1 MPLLSDEFYMQK
13 ALQLANQAFEEDE
26 VPVGA
31 LVVTDDGTIIGKGYN
46 QTEKL
51 TDVTAHAEMLA
62 ITAAA
67 NYLGGKYLR
76 ECTLFVTLEP
86 CVMCAGAIAW
96 SQVDR
101 IVYGAPDEKRGYR
114 VHSEAIINSKK
125 EVYGGVL
132 ADESRELILEF
143 FKKKRT

>member
-1 MPLLSDEFYMQK
+1 MPLLSDEYYMQK
-13 ALQLANQAFEEDE
+13 ALQLAHQAFEEDE

-31 LVVTDDGTIIGKGYN
+31 LVVTNDGTIIGKGYN
-46 QTEKL
+46 QTERL

-67 NYLGGKYLR
+67 NYLGAKYLR

-101 IVYGAPDEKRGYR
+101 IVYGASDEKRGYK
-114 VHSEAIINSKK
+114 VHSEQIINSKK
-125 EVYGGVL
+125 EVVEGVL
-132 ADESRELILEF
+132 AEESKELILEF
-143 FKKKRT
+143 FRKKRT

>member
-1 MPLLSDEFYMQK
+1 MQK
-13 ALQLANQAFEEDE
+13 AMQLAHQAFEEDE

-76 ECTLFVTLEP
+76 DCTLFITLEP

-101 IVYGAPDEKRGYR
+101 IVYGATDEKRGYR
-114 VHSEAIINSKK
+114 VHSEAIISSKK

-132 ADESRELILEF
+132 AEESRELILEF
-143 FKKKRT
+143 FRKKRT